1 MDVDPSV
8 LCFILNPSLTLINM
22 HCIFRDN
29 KAKIKMNRFE
39 GVFDLIYEHDFKIV
53 DLFESFCLIRIFLK
67 AFV

>member
-1 MDVDPSV
+1 
-8 LCFILNPSLTLINM
+8 M